1 MPESTLGRGQQQSWG
16 ETTTFCNGTEV
27 EYSNF
32 EHSTQFTNGLNHAV
46 NAYYVGELGRWTID
60 FNADY
65 LNNRVNSN
73 QYAEDGSKDDIHSS
87 SDSRSKLYAAKLQV
101 GVSLGKG
108 QLSFGSEGTLTE
120 REALFTQSGFSE
132 DAENFIRQKTFAVLQ
147 GIPSVL
153 GSGKPMPDCDMSI
166 GKPIIMIKEYALTS
180 RVRFMTNSFLRHL
193 SAGRTV
199 A

>member
-1 MPESTLGRGQQQSWG
+1 M
-16 ETTTFCNGTEV
+16 
-27 EYSNF
+27 
-32 EHSTQFTNGLNHAV
+32 

-120 REALFTQSGFSE
+120 REALLRKVASRRMRKFYP
-132 DAENFIRQKTFAVLQ
+132 AENVCGFCWVFHQFWEVESQCRIA
-147 GIPSVL
+147 I
-153 GSGKPMPDCDMSI
+153 
-166 GKPIIMIKEYALTS
+166 
-180 RVRFMTNSFLRHL
+180 
-193 SAGRTV
+193 
-199 A
+199 